1 MSSFAQPMI
10 APHSRVTAATMTTT
24 VWASG
29 ARSKTKFDRT
39 IR

>member
-10 APHSRVTAATMTTT
+10 APHSSVTVATMTTT
-24 VWASG
+24 VWAAG
-29 ARSKTKFDRT
+29 ASSKTKLERT

>member
-10 APHSRVTAATMTTT
+10 APHSSVTAATMTTA
-24 VWASG
+24 VCAAGAS
-29 ARSKTKFDRT
+29 SKTKLERT